1 MWFFDFANNHQFQ
14 LFKTLELVFFAE
26 YLESQIHLQV
36 QFLENFQNGKK
47 LQIWVFEKSQR
58 IDDFH
63 ERIDGFL
70 KRDNHPTLVFIM
82 LLL

>member
-1 MWFFDFANNHQFQ
+1 VWFFDFANNHQFQ